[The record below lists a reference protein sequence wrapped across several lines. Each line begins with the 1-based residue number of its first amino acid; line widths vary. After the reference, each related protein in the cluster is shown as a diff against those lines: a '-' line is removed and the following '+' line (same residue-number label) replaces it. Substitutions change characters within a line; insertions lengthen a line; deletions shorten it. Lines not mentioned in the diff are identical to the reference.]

1 MIGFTTVSRCSSW
14 GPKWTI
20 NLSFFWIS
28 LVAMA
33 QKWRYGQNDM
43 AKDPLIWFFR
53 SQIGYRKEIEKSST
67 FSVEGS
73 ILIRNPVKFPPCPT
87 VFSFFLDASSHPE
100 QLTIVQ
106 GSAWEKLRE
115 KKTQMGGLL
124 GQWAVVTHWFPTV
137 LRYWLP
143 INYETTVNAI
153 VNQCCLVDFST
164 YSTSGRYQLSQF
176 TEINELH
183 GSWAV

>member
-1 MIGFTTVSRCSSW
+1 MTHLGIMIGFTTVSRCSSW

-33 QKWRYGQNDM
+33 QKWRYGPNFVVLNFREFWQNDM

-53 SQIGYRKEIEKSST
+53 SQIGYKKEIEKSST

-73 ILIRNPVKFPPCPT
+73 ILIRNPVSVPPFPAQ
-87 VFSFFLDASSHPE
+87 FSALLDASSHPE
-100 QLTIVQ
+100 QLTIAH

-137 LRYWLP
+137 LP
-143 INYETTVNAI
+143 
-153 VNQCCLVDFST
+153 
-164 YSTSGRYQLSQF
+164 SGKL
-176 TEINELH
+176 T
-183 GSWAV
+183 